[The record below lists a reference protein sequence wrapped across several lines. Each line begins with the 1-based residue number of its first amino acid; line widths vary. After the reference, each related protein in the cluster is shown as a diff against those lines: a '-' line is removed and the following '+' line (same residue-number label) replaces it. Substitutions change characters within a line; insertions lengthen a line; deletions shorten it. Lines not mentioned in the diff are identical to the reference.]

1 MSNDDDAPEVE
12 LSPRDKFRFK
22 TFYIIIDVLVAKMKR
37 REKIFNRVISLKM
50 KLE

>member
-12 LSPRDKFRFK
+12 LSPRGKFRFK

-37 REKIFNRVISLKM
+37 KGKIYSKIT
-50 KLE
+50 E